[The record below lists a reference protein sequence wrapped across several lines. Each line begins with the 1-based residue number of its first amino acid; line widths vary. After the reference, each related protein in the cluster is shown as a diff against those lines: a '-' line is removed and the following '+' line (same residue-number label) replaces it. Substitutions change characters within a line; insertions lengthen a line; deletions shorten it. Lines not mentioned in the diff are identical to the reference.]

1 MAGGRPPRSAPATSP
16 IDRGNGEHMSG
27 NRFARR
33 RGRIRL
39 GMVGGGEGAFIGAVH
54 RIAARLDD
62 RYDLVAGAFSSD
74 AGRAARSAELLGLD
88 PTRSYIDF
96 TGMARSEAS
105 RADGIEAVSIVT
117 PNHMH
122 APAIRAFLDAG
133 IHVICD
139 KPLTTTLAEAL
150 SLREAA
156 RVSGLVVALTHTYT
170 GYPMLRQA
178 RAMVRN
184 GDLGDIRIVQVE
196 YAQDW
201 LATKLEDG
209 GNKQAE
215 WRSDP
220 ARSGA
225 GGSIGDVG
233 THAFNLAGF
242 VTGLEPDALCAE
254 LTTFVAGR
262 RLDDNAQI
270 MLRYENGARGSL
282 WCSQVAI
289 GNENEV
295 SLRVYGSKGSLE
307 WTQRDAN
314 QLVWSSLDQNRQI
327 ITRNGAGADESNRRA
342 SRVPAGHPEGY
353 LEAFATL
360 YHEVAEAIVA
370 SRQRR
375 PLAPETL
382 FPTVD
387 DGVKG
392 LAFIDAAIRSSIA
405 GGVWTRL

>member
-1 MAGGRPPRSAPATSP
+1 
-16 IDRGNGEHMSG
+16 MSG
-27 NRFARR
+27 SRFAGR

-62 RYDLVAGAFSSD
+62 RYELVAGALSSD
-74 AGRAARSAELLGLD
+74 AGRSARSAALIGLD
-88 PTRSYIDF
+88 PARSYADF
-96 TGMARSEAS
+96 TDMAHSEAS
-105 RADGIEAVSIVT
+105 RPDGVEAVSIVT

-156 RVSGLVVALTHTYT
+156 RISGLVVALTHTYT

-184 GDLGDIRIVQVE
+184 GALGDIRVVQVE

-220 ARSGA
+220 ERSGA

-254 LTTFVAGR
+254 LSTFVAGR

-295 SLRVYGSKGSLE
+295 GLRVYGSKGALE
-307 WTQRDAN
+307 WAQRDAN

-327 ITRNGAGADESNRRA
+327 ITRNGAGADQSNSRA

-360 YHEVAEAIVA
+360 YREVADAIVA
-370 SRQRR
+370 SRQGR
-375 PLAPETL
+375 PPGPETL

>member
-1 MAGGRPPRSAPATSP
+1 
-16 IDRGNGEHMSG
+16 MSG
-27 NRFARR
+27 NRFAGR

-39 GMVGGGEGAFIGAVH
+39 GVVGGGEGAFIGAVH

-62 RYDLVAGAFSSD
+62 RYELLAGALSSD
-74 AGRAARSAELLGLD
+74 AGRSARSAALIGLD
-88 PTRSYIDF
+88 PARSYADF
-96 TGMARSEAS
+96 ADMAHSEAS
-105 RADGIEAVSIVT
+105 RPDGIEAVSIVT

-170 GYPMLRQA
+170 GYPVLRQA

-184 GDLGDIRIVQVE
+184 GVLGEIRIVQVE

-254 LTTFVAGR
+254 LTSFVAGR

-295 SLRVYGSKGSLE
+295 GLRVYGSKGALE
-307 WTQRDAN
+307 WAQRDAN
-314 QLVWSSLDQNRQI
+314 QLIWSSLDQNRQI
-327 ITRNGAGADESNRRA
+327 ITRNGAGADEANRSA

-370 SRQRR
+370 MRQGR
-375 PLAPETL
+375 PLPPETL

-387 DGVKG
+387 DGVRG
-392 LAFIDAAIRSSIA
+392 LAFIDAAIRSSNA

>member
-1 MAGGRPPRSAPATSP
+1 
-16 IDRGNGEHMSG
+16 MSG
-27 NRFARR
+27 NRFAGR

-39 GMVGGGEGAFIGAVH
+39 GMIGGGEGAFIGAVH

-62 RYDLVAGAFSSD
+62 RYDLVAGALSSD
-74 AGRAARSAELLGLD
+74 AGRAARSAALLGLD
-88 PTRSYIDF
+88 PTRSYADF
-96 TGMARSEAS
+96 TDMAHSEAS
-105 RADGIEAVSIVT
+105 RPDGIEAVSIVT

-150 SLREAA
+150 SLREVA

-209 GNKQAE
+209 GSKQAE

-295 SLRVYGSKGSLE
+295 SLRVYGSKGALE

-314 QLVWSSLDQNRQI
+314 QLVWSPLGQNRQI

-360 YHEVAEAIVA
+360 YQEVAETIVA
-370 SRQRR
+370 LRQGR

>member
-1 MAGGRPPRSAPATSP
+1 MEKAM
-16 IDRGNGEHMSG
+16 NG
-27 NRFARR
+27 NRFAARH
-33 RGRIRL
+33 GRIRL

-62 RYDLVAGAFSSD
+62 RYDLVAGALSSD
-74 AGRAARSAELLGLD
+74 AGRAARSAALLGLD
-88 PTRSYIDF
+88 PARSYADF
-96 TGMARSEAS
+96 AGMARSEAA
-105 RADGIEAVSIVT
+105 RPDGIEAVSIVT

-122 APAIRAFLDAG
+122 APAIRAFLEAG

-150 SLREAA
+150 SLREVA

-242 VTGLEPDALCAE
+242 VTGLEPGALCAE

-295 SLRVYGSKGSLE
+295 SLRVYGSKGALE

-360 YHEVAEAIVA
+360 YREVAEAIVA
-370 SRQRR
+370 LRQGE
-375 PLAPETL
+375 PLSPETL

-392 LAFIDAAIRSSIA
+392 LSFIDAAIRSSIA

>member
-1 MAGGRPPRSAPATSP
+1 
-16 IDRGNGEHMSG
+16 MSG
-27 NRFARR
+27 NRFAGR

-62 RYDLVAGAFSSD
+62 RYDLVAGALSSD
-74 AGRAARSAELLGLD
+74 AGRSARSAALIGLD
-88 PTRSYIDF
+88 PARSYADF
-96 TGMARSEAS
+96 TDMAQNEAS
-105 RADGIEAVSIVT
+105 RPDGIEAVSIVT

-139 KPLTTTLAEAL
+139 KPLATTLAEAL

-156 RVSGLVVALTHTYT
+156 QISGLVVALTHTYT

-184 GDLGDIRIVQVE
+184 GDLGEIRIVHVE

-220 ARSGA
+220 ARAGA
-225 GGSIGDVG
+225 GGAIGDVG

-295 SLRVYGSKGSLE
+295 GLRVYGSKGALE
-307 WTQRDAN
+307 WAQRDAN

-327 ITRNGAGADESNRRA
+327 ITRNGAGADEANRRA

-360 YHEVAEAIVA
+360 YSEVAEAIVA
-370 SRQRR
+370 MRQGS

-392 LAFIDAAIRSSIA
+392 LAFVDAAICSSNA

>member
-1 MAGGRPPRSAPATSP
+1 
-16 IDRGNGEHMSG
+16 MSG
-27 NRFARR
+27 NRFAGR

-62 RYDLVAGAFSSD
+62 RYDLVAGALSSD
-74 AGRAARSAELLGLD
+74 AGRAARSAALLGLD
-88 PTRSYIDF
+88 ATRSYADF
-96 TGMARSEAS
+96 TDMVRSETV
-105 RADGIEAVSIVT
+105 RHDGIEAVSIVT

-184 GDLGDIRIVQVE
+184 GDLGEIRIVQVE

-360 YHEVAEAIVA
+360 YREVAEAIVA
-370 SRQRR
+370 MR
-375 PLAPETL
+375 PGRSLAPETL

>member
-1 MAGGRPPRSAPATSP
+1 MESA
-16 IDRGNGEHMSG
+16 MSG
-27 NRFARR
+27 SRFAGR

-62 RYDLVAGAFSSD
+62 RYELVAGALSSD
-74 AGRAARSAELLGLD
+74 AGRSARSAALIGLD
-88 PTRSYIDF
+88 PARSYADF
-96 TGMARSEAS
+96 TDMAHSEAS
-105 RADGIEAVSIVT
+105 RPDGVEAVSIVT

-156 RVSGLVVALTHTYT
+156 RISGLVVALTHTYT

-184 GDLGDIRIVQVE
+184 GALGDIRIVQIE

-220 ARSGA
+220 ERSGA

-295 SLRVYGSKGSLE
+295 GLRVYGSKGALE
-307 WTQRDAN
+307 WAQRDAN

-327 ITRNGAGADESNRRA
+327 ITRNGAGADEANRRA

-360 YHEVAEAIVA
+360 YREVAEAIVA
-370 SRQRR
+370 MRQGR

-392 LAFIDAAIRSSIA
+392 LAFVDAAIRSSNA